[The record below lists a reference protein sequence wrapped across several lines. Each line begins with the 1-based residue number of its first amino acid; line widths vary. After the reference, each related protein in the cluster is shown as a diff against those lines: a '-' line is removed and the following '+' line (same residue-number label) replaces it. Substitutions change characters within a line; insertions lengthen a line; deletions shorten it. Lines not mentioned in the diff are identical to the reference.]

1 MSHLTLR
8 SSSGQF
14 TTAVSQVPKF
24 YTLFRTVV
32 MGAWSNERLRV
43 AQMAVTSL
51 PNQDIAIFR

>member
-1 MSHLTLR
+1 M
-8 SSSGQF
+8 
-14 TTAVSQVPKF
+14 PKF

-43 AQMAVTSL
+43 EQMAVTSL